1 VSGLLV
7 PFAAPYRPL
16 ATALGQIAAYG
27 MLGLGATFYVR
38 RRIGTRRW
46 RAAHRWLPVFWLM
59 AVAHGLL
66 VGTDS
71 GTAWALAALAPP
83 VAAAAA
89 LVLTRLAGQ
98 VAAQPQ

>member
-1 VSGLLV
+1 
-7 PFAAPYRPL
+7 
-16 ATALGQIAAYG
+16 

-38 RRIGTRRW
+38 RRIGTTRW

-59 AVAHGLL
+59 AAAHGLL

-83 VAAAAA
+83 VASAAA
-89 LVLTRLAGQ
+89 LLLAQLAGR
-98 VAAQPQ
+98 VATQPQ